1 VLSNQQALM
10 KQNADM
16 LAMIKGM
23 TKGMAIPVVDTGM
36 TKTQEGTTQKLPANT
51 ADELGPQRDAVVPMN
66 LGRKPPGPRLEA
78 ADMQS

>member
-1 VLSNQQALM
+1 M
-10 KQNADM
+10 RTYM

-23 TKGMAIPVVDTGM
+23 TKGMAIPVVDKET
-36 TKTQEGTTQKLPANT
+36 TQEGMTQKLPAST
-51 ADELGPQRDAVVPMN
+51 ADELGPQRDAVVPIN

>member
-23 TKGMAIPVVDTGM
+23 TKGMAIPVVDKGM
-36 TKTQEGTTQKLPANT
+36 AQEGMTQKLPANT
-51 ADELGPQRDAVVPMN
+51 ADELGPQRDAVVPIN